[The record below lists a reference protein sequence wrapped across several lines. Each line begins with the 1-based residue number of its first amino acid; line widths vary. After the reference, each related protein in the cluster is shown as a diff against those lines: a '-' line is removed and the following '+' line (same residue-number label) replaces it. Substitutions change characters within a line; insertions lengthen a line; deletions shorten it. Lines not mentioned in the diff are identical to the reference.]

1 MRRAMRVVAGMML
14 VAVSGCGESSPSAP
28 VDNIEKN
35 VKSGQQMQTD
45 LKDIS
50 KKNKDAADSANP
62 LNKKP

>member
-1 MRRAMRVVAGMML
+1 MRRAMMMVAGMML
-14 VAVSGCGESSPSAP
+14 VAVAGCGENSPSAP

-50 KKNKDAADSANP
+50 KKNKDAARANP